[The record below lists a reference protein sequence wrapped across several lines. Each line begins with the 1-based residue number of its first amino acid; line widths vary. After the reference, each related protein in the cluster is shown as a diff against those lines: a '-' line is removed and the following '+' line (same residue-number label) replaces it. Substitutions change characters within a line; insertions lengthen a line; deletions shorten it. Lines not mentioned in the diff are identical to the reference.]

1 MTGSDLQSP
10 RAPVPRLQWRRV
22 VVTGATGFVGRH
34 LVQRL
39 QAKGINV
46 LELSRAHG
54 FDICRDEIRLDGVDH
69 VLHLAGAT
77 GVPKS
82 WHKPLEFFETN
93 ALGTVRVLDCC
104 RHAQCGV
111 TYLSAYI
118 YGVPQYLPIAEDHP
132 VSSNNPYAFSKRIGE
147 EACSFFAQNYGV
159 SCVTLRLF
167 NTFGPGQSLDFIVPF
182 IVAQVLDQRRK
193 MIEVQDLG
201 PQRDYVYIDDAVEA
215 ILAASDA
222 PRGSVFNIGSGRA
235 YSVEDIIRTATA
247 VAGVE
252 KPYRAVG
259 QRRRNEID
267 CVVADTT
274 ALRNAVGWT
283 PRVSLEVGL
292 HKLIAN
298 MV

>member
-1 MTGSDLQSP
+1 VTGSDLQSQ
-10 RAPVPRLQWRRV
+10 RARVPQPQWGRV
-22 VVTGATGFVGRH
+22 AVTGATGFVGRH

-39 QAKGINV
+39 RVKGVNV

-54 FDICRDEIRLDGVDH
+54 FDICRDEIPLDGVDY

-77 GVPKS
+77 GVPKA
-82 WHKPLEFFETN
+82 WHKPLEFFEIN

-104 RHAQCGV
+104 RHAGCGV

-132 VSSNNPYAFSKRIGE
+132 VASNNPYAFSKWIGE
-147 EACSFFAQNYGV
+147 EACSFFAHNYGV
-159 SCVTLRLF
+159 SCVMLRLF
-167 NTFGPGQSLDFIVPF
+167 NTFGPGQSLDFIVPS

-201 PQRDYVYIDDAVEA
+201 PQRDYLYIDDAVEA
-215 ILAASDA
+215 VLAASGA
-222 PRGSVFNIGSGRA
+222 ASGSIFNIGSGLA
-235 YSVEDIIRTATA
+235 YSVEDIIRTAMA

-283 PRVSLEVGL
+283 PRVSFEAGL
-292 HKLIAN
+292 HKLIAS